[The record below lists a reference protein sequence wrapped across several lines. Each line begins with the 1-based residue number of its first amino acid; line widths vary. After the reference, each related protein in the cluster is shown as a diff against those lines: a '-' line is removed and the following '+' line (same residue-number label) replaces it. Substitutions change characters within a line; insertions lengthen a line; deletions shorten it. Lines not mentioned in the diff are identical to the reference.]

1 MATAPIATGIILNA
15 AAATGEGDTYQMSY
29 APSTE
34 GLWQVTITG
43 TATVVLKGRVHASM
57 GWETVATRSATGS
70 DVVPIFPEMCAEVTA
85 YTSGAVT
92 VGIASKP
99 N

>member
-1 MATAPIATGIILNA
+1 MATITVATGIILNA
-15 AAATGEGDTYQMSY
+15 ASATGEGDTCQMVY
-29 APSTE
+29 GPSTE

>member
-1 MATAPIATGIILNA
+1 MATKQIATGIILSA
-15 AAATGEGDTYQMSY
+15 AAATGEGDTYQMTH

-34 GLWQVTITG
+34 GLWQVKITG
-43 TATVVLKGRVHASM
+43 TATVILKGRVHASLD
-57 GWETVATRSATGS
+57 WETVATRSATGS
-70 DVVPIFPEMCAEVTA
+70 DVVPIFPEMVAEVTA
-85 YTSGAVT
+85 YTSGTVT